1 MGKTWI
7 LDVLAD
13 LKAFAAANDLPRLA
27 SQLAATQKVAE
38 SEIAASKDEI
48 LDENSEEPGRDTQRL
63 AVRLPA

>member
-13 LKAFAAANDLPRLA
+13 LKAFADANDLPRLA
-27 SQLAATQKVAE
+27 DQLAITQEVAV
-38 SEIAASKDEI
+38 SEIAATDEETT
-48 LDENSEEPGRDTQRL
+48 DEDSEEPGSNTQRL